1 MSPPKRYG
9 WQTLV
14 MRSWAVG
21 GGVIFD
27 SDLLLMVH
35 NHRRGG
41 RTDWSTPGGVIDD
54 GETVL
59 EGLTREVKEE
69 TGLIVERWSGPLYT
83 VSAEAID
90 MNWTLRV
97 EVHLAKGYTGEIHI
111 DDPDGIVR
119 AAEWIQRDDIG
130 ELLEGQQLW
139 LRQPLMGYLNDDV
152 PEDGEYRYRIHG
164 SSNTEL
170 RVERI

>member
-1 MSPPKRYG
+1 
-9 WQTLV
+9 
-14 MRSWAVG
+14 MRSWAVA
-21 GGVIFD
+21 GGVIANAD
-27 SDLLLMVH
+27 RILMVH

-59 EGLTREVKEE
+59 EGLSREVEEE
-69 TGLIVERWSGPLYT
+69 TGLIVRDWTGPLYT
-83 VSAEAID
+83 VWAEAVD

-97 EVHLAKGYTGEIHI
+97 EVHLANSYLGELNI

-119 AAEWIQRDDIG
+119 EARWVPREAID
-130 ELLEGQQLW
+130 ELLDGQQLW
-139 LRQPLMGYLNDDV
+139 LREPLMGYLNGDL
-152 PEDGEYRYRIHG
+152 PEMGEYRYRILG
-164 SSNTEL
+164 SSDSEF